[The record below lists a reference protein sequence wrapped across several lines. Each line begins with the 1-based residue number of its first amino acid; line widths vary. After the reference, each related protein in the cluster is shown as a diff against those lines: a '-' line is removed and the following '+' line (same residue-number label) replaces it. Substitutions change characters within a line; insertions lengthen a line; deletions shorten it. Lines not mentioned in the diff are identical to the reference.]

1 MSETVRYETDGAV
14 GVITLNRPDALNA
27 MSGELLDALVQRGQE
42 AAADEAVRCVVV
54 TGAGR
59 AFCSGGDLKGI
70 GSGDEL
76 DPLPLLHALAGRGAV
91 CALPAVIG
99 PGRPLA
105 FRRWRPGDA
114 LVEARFGLS
123 EPPGTAPPVAP
134 DIVVAPLLAVDR
146 AGRRLGYGGGYY
158 DRTIAALRCRGAVLV
173 VGIGYDVQIRPSVPE
188 GADDRRVDW
197 VVSEKRIFECSEDT

>member
-1 MSETVRYETDGAV
+1 MTLAGDKKLLRAEMAGA
-14 GVITLNRPDALNA
+14 R
-27 MSGELLDALVQRGQE
+27 RR
-42 AAADEAVRCVVV
+42 AAADPGPAARAVRDRFLARFGDRVA
-54 TGAGR
+54 GAGVS
-59 AFCSGGDLKGI
+59 AYWPI
-70 GSGDEL
+70 GDEL

-114 LVEARFGLS
+114 LVAARFGLS